1 MKPNGK
7 FFVVRAVLL
16 TLCAVN
22 LLSALGSAETVRGNF
37 RLASETHWGKL
48 LLAPGEYEFTVNDQL
63 AGKMVTIRSLDS
75 GWSGMILPAG
85 TTDLRAGTESTL
97 TLSKSPDGAYVQAL
111 SLRDSGV
118 TLHYGVPKA
127 GRLTKLAKSPS
138 TSTLASAS
146 GGQ

>member
-16 TLCAVN
+16 TLCAVS
-22 LLSALGSAETVRGNF
+22 LFSTFGSAETVRGSF
-37 RLASETHWGKL
+37 KLASETHWGKL
-48 LLAPGEYEFTVNDQL
+48 LLAPGEYEFTVTDQL
-63 AGKMVTIRSLDS
+63 AGKMVVVRSQDS
-75 GWSGMILPAG
+75 GWSGMILPEG
-85 TTDLRAGTESTL
+85 TSDLRAGTESTL

-111 SLRDSGV
+111 SLRDSAV

-127 GRLTKLAKSPS
+127 GRLTKLGKSQS
-138 TSTLASAS
+138 TSTMASAS